1 MNERQFHFQDL
12 PVELFRHIFEYIAPH
27 DLLNAFERLNRRFDI
42 MLAQQ
47 PLWLPNNRQ
56 MSIQLYCHYLKK
68 IVTKHPSQIVY
79 LYLSERTQLQNLH
92 VTFLMSDANIEN
104 ELLLPIPLKQT
115 FAPELRHINLK
126 IFGDVPWIL
135 TFFADLQRYRQ
146 LDQMNISDYERF
158 ADYSHFPRV
167 AVLRH
172 WLTLSKSKIFTFK
185 LNLDIIYAFSNRE
198 IREEIFAEY
207 RLATGTESAARY
219 GKINLSYPTMVFSYP
234 LETDDH
240 EWEDLDSSDSTQGFE
255 CVEEMDIYEL
265 DYVKDERLVQL
276 EAIPCWHHLRK
287 INLEGDCPD
296 DKGVVGE
303 NISHLLHIAQ
313 RSSYF
318 SELYIESDLDYGRVL
333 SLNKQF
339 GRLLSRQLV
348 ILHYTAQ
355 EANSS
360 LGDLVRIIDKL
371 FSYGQSSPRLKQ
383 LILNIDAH
391 PDSWLSTRHLVL
403 SFEKIFKRFPSLTH
417 LTLNCKAT
425 EACRNSVQNLSTLA
439 SEWYVVSLL
448 SRKMPMSSVEYRHK
462 PHLIE
467 IWL

>member
-79 LYLSERTQLQNLH
+79 LYLSERSVPFNLH

-287 INLEGDCPD
+287 INLEG
-296 DKGVVGE
+296 
-303 NISHLLHIAQ
+303 
-313 RSSYF
+313 
-318 SELYIESDLDYGRVL
+318 
-333 SLNKQF
+333 
-339 GRLLSRQLV
+339 
-348 ILHYTAQ
+348 
-355 EANSS
+355 
-360 LGDLVRIIDKL
+360 
-371 FSYGQSSPRLKQ
+371 
-383 LILNIDAH
+383 
-391 PDSWLSTRHLVL
+391 
-403 SFEKIFKRFPSLTH
+403 
-417 LTLNCKAT
+417 
-425 EACRNSVQNLSTLA
+425 
-439 SEWYVVSLL
+439 
-448 SRKMPMSSVEYRHK
+448 
-462 PHLIE
+462 
-467 IWL
+467 